1 VTVRVTTLKGAG
13 SGRYYTEQLPSY
25 YLDGGEPT
33 GRWWG
38 RGAVRLGLDGGID
51 DDAFLAVMAGQDPE
65 TGQDLGRRFGD
76 ASVRGFDA
84 TFSAPKSVSVL
95 FGVGDPQLRR
105 EVTGA
110 HDRAVDAVLGWVESQ
125 AHTRLRR
132 RGHVVCVDAD
142 GILVGVF
149 REHTSRRLDPQLHTH
164 AVIANRV
171 ISSDGRWLALD
182 ARTVKLDQ
190 RTLSGL
196 YHATLRTE
204 LTRRLGVRWRRPVNG
219 IAEMQGV
226 DAAVLAEFSQR
237 TGDVKRRVEQKL
249 ARFRADLGRGPTRRE
264 RWRLERE
271 AAVDSR
277 PGKDHAHSPDWLH
290 RDWRTRLRAFGV
302 EPAELVAGVTGRQ
315 RRAIG
320 IDPAT
325 AVAMVDQA
333 LGALAERQST
343 WRPAELVRELAAQ
356 VPTEVTVDPDQL
368 VGFLQRLADDT
379 VVTRCVDLSPP
390 VPAGVE
396 LRRDGRPVT
405 EAAVHRA
412 LTTQE
417 ILDQEERLVE
427 WADERRRTNDT
438 FSAPRPVA
446 VEGLS
451 AGQAEACTAV
461 CGLAPLELIV
471 GPAGTGKTTALAPAV
486 DELQTQG
493 RVVFGVASTAAAA
506 EVLATETA
514 MTADTLD
521 KLIHEHTRPDR
532 PPGLVFDLPS
542 GSTVIVDEAGT
553 VSTPKLAALARLADQ
568 RAWRVVLVGD
578 PRQFSAVGRGGMF
591 AHLIDTYGA
600 IELDQV
606 HRFSNRWERE
616 ASLRLRNGDPG
627 VLDEYDRRGRLH
639 DGARHDMETEI
650 LDAWSQ
656 ARSRGEA
663 VALMAN
669 TTDTVTRLNQAAQQ
683 ARIRDGELDPTAP
696 GLDVDGQ
703 RLLAGDEVVTRRN
716 DRTLRTD
723 RGVMVKN
730 RDHWTIEEIHVDRSV
745 TLTGRTG
752 TVRTPA
758 GYVSEHVE
766 LGYAQTSHAT
776 QGRTVDVSLL
786 LVDTTTDSRG
796 IYTPMTRGRL
806 GNHAYVVSNESR
818 TAVDVLAQTIA
829 RDWIDQPAT
838 TRRIELET
846 RQQDPS
852 MWPSL
857 QTDQHRS
864 RDATPKPGPGREPV
878 RADGAGD
885 NSSAEDR
892 HVDRLVEQ
900 QLRAIE
906 QRRIDRNLN
915 RSDHGI
921 GR

>member
-25 YLDGGEPT
+25 YLDGGEPR
-33 GRWWG
+33 GVWWG
-38 RGAVRLGLDGGID
+38 SGAERLGLDGQVVD
-51 DDAFLAVMAGQDPE
+51 EPFLAVMAGQHPD
-65 TGQDLGRRFGD
+65 TGTDKDLGRRFGD
-76 ASVRGFDA
+76 TSVRGFDA

-95 FGVGDPQLRR
+95 FGVGDPQLRG

-110 HDRAVDAVLGWVESQ
+110 HDHAVDAVLGWVESQ

-142 GILVGVF
+142 GIVVGVF

-171 ISSDGRWLALD
+171 MASDGRWLALD
-182 ARTVKLDQ
+182 ARTLKLDQ
-190 RTLSGL
+190 RTLSSL

-204 LTRRLGVRWRRPVNG
+204 LTRRLGVRWRQPVNG
-219 IAEMQGV
+219 IAEMQNV
-226 DAAVLAEFSQR
+226 DPVVLAEFSQR
-237 TGDVKRRVEQKL
+237 TGDVERRLEQKL
-249 ARFRADLGRGPTRRE
+249 ARFRVNLSREPTRRE
-264 RWRLERE
+264 QWRLERE

-277 PGKDHAHSPDWLH
+277 PGKSHAHSPGELH
-290 RDWRTRLRAFGV
+290 HTWRTRLQAVGI
-302 EPAELVAGVTGRQ
+302 EPAEMVAGTVGRQ
-315 RRAIG
+315 RRRIG
-320 IDPAT
+320 IDAEM
-325 AVAMVDQA
+325 AAAMVDRA
-333 LGALAERQST
+333 LETLAERQST

-356 VPTEVTVDPDQL
+356 VPTTVTVDPDQL

-379 VVTRCVDLSPP
+379 VVTRCVDLSPS

-412 LTTQE
+412 LTTE
-417 ILDQEERLVE
+417 AILDQEERLVE
-427 WADERRRTNDT
+427 WAHERRRFNETVGG
-438 FSAPRPVA
+438 PVPFG

-451 AGQAEACTAV
+451 AGQVEACTVV

-514 MTADTLD
+514 MGADTLD
-521 KLIHEHTRPDR
+521 KLLHEHTRPDR
-532 PPGLVFDLPS
+532 PPGPVYALPS

-553 VSTPKLAALARLADQ
+553 VSTPKLAALADLAEQ

-606 HRFSNRWERE
+606 HRFANQWERE
-616 ASLRLRNGDPG
+616 ASLQLRSGDPR
-627 VLDEYDRRGRLH
+627 VLVEYDRRGRLH
-639 DGARHDMETEI
+639 DGTRHDMETGI
-650 LDAWSQ
+650 LESWSQ
-656 ARSRGEA
+656 ARSRGES

-669 TTDTVTRLNQAAQQ
+669 TVDTVTRLNHLAQQ
-683 ARIRDGELDPTAP
+683 ARIRNGELDPDAP

-703 RLLAGDEVVTRRN
+703 RLLVGDEVVTRRN
-716 DRTLRTD
+716 DRALRTD
-723 RGVMVKN
+723 RGLMVKN
-730 RDHWTIEEIHVDRSV
+730 RDHWTIETIHADRSV
-745 TLTGRTG
+745 TLTSRTG
-752 TVRTPA
+752 TVQLPA
-758 GYVSEHVE
+758 GYVAEHVE

-776 QGRTVDVSLL
+776 QGRTVDVGLL
-786 LVDTTTDSRG
+786 LVDAPTDSRG
-796 IYTPMTRGRL
+796 VYTAMTRGRNA
-806 GNHAYVVSNESR
+806 NHAYVAVDENRS
-818 TAVDVLAQTIA
+818 AVDVLTQAIS
-829 RDWIDQPAT
+829 RDWIDRPAI

-846 RQQDPS
+846 RHQDPPR
-852 MWPSL
+852 WPSL
-857 QTDQHRS
+857 QTDQFS
-864 RDATPKPGPGREPV
+864 RPDATPEPGPGRETD
-878 RADGAGD
+878 RTDGADGD
-885 NSSAEDR
+885 RSAEDQYI
-892 HVDRLVEQ
+892 DRLVEQ
-900 QLRAIE
+900 QLKAIQ
-906 QRRIDRNLN
+906 QRRSADRGGL
-915 RSDHGI
+915 GI